1 MIGIL
6 AGMGPK
12 STGPFV
18 DKVVDECQKIYGAIN
33 DIDFPHFMIYSCPT
47 PFYIDRPLNHND
59 MEMAIIKRARRL
71 KKTASRD
78 NGMLLS
84 Y

>member
-18 DKVVDECQKIYGAIN
+18 DKVVDECQKY
-33 DIDFPHFMIYSCPT
+33 
-47 PFYIDRPLNHND
+47 
-59 MEMAIIKRARRL
+59 MEQYMTWIFLI
-71 KKTASRD
+71 
-78 NGMLLS
+78 
-84 Y
+84 